1 MTRRLVYALKL
12 DKNKGCKGRAMPLTK
27 PAGLRPLRGSALRA
41 SCKHRIPIAKE
52 SGICRK

>member
-12 DKNKGCKGRAMPLTK
+12 DKNKGCKGRAMPLTR
-27 PAGLRPLRGSALRA
+27 PGLLVLRTSALRA